1 MHVKREIK
9 FFTGNYVEYEGVY
22 LKYSKVKKVSHWKR
36 RKKKKK
42 TSYADTTKILKNLDL
57 KYIRYH

>member
-1 MHVKREIK
+1 MCLPKIFESEKSISLEK
-9 FFTGNYVEYEGVY
+9 EKE
-22 LKYSKVKKVSHWKR
+22 KEEEEEEK
-36 RKKKKK
+36 KKKKK